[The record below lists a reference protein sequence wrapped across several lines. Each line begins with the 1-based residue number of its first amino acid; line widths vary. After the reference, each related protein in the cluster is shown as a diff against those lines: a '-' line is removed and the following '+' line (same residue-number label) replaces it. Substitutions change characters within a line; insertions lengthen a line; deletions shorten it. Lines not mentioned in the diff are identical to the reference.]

1 MTQASAKETQ
11 SRGINRTICI
21 GLGGTGRDVLMRIRR
36 LIVDRYGDLNKLP
49 IVSFVHIDT
58 DKAATQVTGIRTGS
72 TYHGVDLSFK
82 QSEKVS
88 ATMSSRDVTMFVE
101 GLERR
106 SEYSNYGP
114 YDHIGRWFPPGL
126 LQDVG
131 AIEDGAKCIRPVG
144 RLAFFHNY
152 QKIKTSIVTAEN
164 RTRGHESFLLKL
176 GLRIEPGLNIFVVGS
191 LCGGT
196 GSGMFL
202 DVAYSLRDIYR
213 DETAKIFAYLVI
225 SPDLY
230 GNTNKMITN
239 TYAALKELNYYST
252 PGTTFEAVYDLEN
265 SVIVQN
271 KKEPFDYAYLISNKT
286 LGEYQ
291 ILTQGKLCNVIAH
304 KIALDFSGE
313 LAPVMKSNRDN
324 FKEKMIESDKHPRRN
339 TQRYLTFGMSAIYF
353 PRDTIIEIALTK
365 VGLELVRFWLNG
377 KGQSPDPI
385 NLLEQFLIQHNW
397 HNDLGKRDGLTN
409 KLAESVEE
417 SNKTFSNS
425 LKTWQNKLSRLIA
438 ECKNKDDRTN
448 IRQQLATE
456 FYKQFRTVQPG
467 ETESSRGYWLT
478 KLMQA
483 TPKITKELNR
493 NIDDYVMQLL
503 TPVDPNFSIKNTH
516 NWLDSLRH
524 ELHKYQRDLQESITD
539 FGGIK
544 HLEDV
549 ERKWDNA
556 EQTIEDMENKLGIP
570 FVDFKNIP
578 FQDECK
584 KVMQEVYKIIKHN
597 FELTVLQE
605 TLKIVNQLQKQV
617 QEKEKQIAAFSSLV
631 EDLESAYEKEE
642 RELKQLNF
650 DEMSGE
656 AIFDTEDIELCY
668 QTMIPEN
675 DSRPQLILASSEIT
689 KETDRGA
696 SLGFFLN
703 MERTTYSQLKEK
715 IDLKVDSLFAFR
727 GRNIVNS
734 VIKRFMQKYSLGA
747 RSTRLA
753 QIIQE
758 AQPLLRL
765 NLNDPYF
772 RDEDAKS
779 SKLVGSKD
787 IDESDVTEFKKLL
800 TQELGIS
807 TSVLKAIQADDEI
820 LIVNEY
826 AGFPLRLISSL
837 ERMRNPYLR
846 EQNSGTSFL
855 HNDYRISFPDI
866 MPPNAGKMEEV
877 ENIFYPCLALELLA
891 ENHATQEL
899 EFQYYDH
906 FQNSYDTVSL
916 SGIWIESLEYL
927 ASNPNMTEALKQILD
942 NTILEIENNPTLWVN
957 EYLRKLRQFPDKL
970 TRISED
976 SPNYLY
982 KTRVYTDTRNTN
994 DNTKEGVINNFL
1006 KKMEAK
1012 FRNTNSILPRNNT
1025 GSQKAIV
1032 GEIVS
1037 NSPLDNIDNRSRRR
1051 QELEQLKQDLN
1062 EGFMTSEE
1070 YEREK
1075 QRIFLQYPL

>member
-36 LIVDRYGDLNKLP
+36 LIVDRYGHLNKLP

-82 QSEKVS
+82 EAEKVG

-114 YDHIGRWFPPGL
+114 YDHIGRWFPPRL

-164 RTRGHESFLLKL
+164 RTRGHESFLLKS

-339 TQRYLTFGMSAIYF
+339 TQRYLTFGLSAIYF

-365 VGLELVRFWLNG
+365 VGLELVTFWLNG

-397 HNDLGKRDGLTN
+397 PNDLGKRDGLTN

-417 SNKTFSNS
+417 SNKTFSNT

-478 KLMQA
+478 KLIQA

-544 HLEDV
+544 HLEDI

-578 FQDECK
+578 FQEECK

-715 IDLKVDSLFAFR
+715 IDLKVNTLFAFR
-727 GRNIVNS
+727 GSNIVTS
-734 VIKRFMQKYSLGA
+734 VIKRFMQKYSLAA
-747 RSTRLA
+747 RSTRLT
-753 QIIQE
+753 QIMQE

-772 RDEDAKS
+772 RDEDDKS

-855 HNDYRISFPDI
+855 HNDYRASFPDI
-866 MPPNAGKMEEV
+866 IPPNARRMEEL
-877 ENIFYPCLALELLA
+877 EDIFYPCLALELLA
-891 ENHATQEL
+891 ENQDTQEL
-899 EFQYYDH
+899 EFKHYDSFQDSYYTAAVSANWMEALEDLA
-906 FQNSYDTVSL
+906 NNRNMADT
-916 SGIWIESLEYL
+916 
-927 ASNPNMTEALKQILD
+927 LKQILD
-942 NTILEIENNPTLWVN
+942 DTISQMENNPKLWEN
-957 EYLRKLRQFPDKL
+957 EYLPQLRQFADKL
-970 TRISED
+970 KKILED
-976 SPNYLY
+976 SPNFPYIQ
-982 KTRVYTDTRNTN
+982 TVYVSP
-994 DNTKEGVINNFL
+994 DNIQPTVREGVINRFW

-1012 FRNTNSILPRNNT
+1012 FRNTNSLLPRNNT
-1025 GSQKAIV
+1025 GTQKAIV

-1051 QELEQLKQDLN
+1051 QELEQLKQDLD